1 MEQRE
6 PPDDSLAAHARA
18 AVTRLHADS
27 RGKLSLAKIRHGL
40 RTPINHIIG
49 YAELLQED
57 AAANLPAGFV
67 TDLEKIRSGGNM
79 LLAQINQHFS
89 EDRFGTAAPDLH
101 ALCHEL
107 RTPVNYIIGYGEMLA
122 EQCDEAGQPEFKS
135 DLAKIVSAAQA
146 WLALI
151 EEHFGHPA
159 GFLSAQPITNLCSSE
174 TPSSLQQNWAGVLLK
189 DEKSQISC
197 SGHLLLADDD
207 EATRDL
213 LRRRLEKLGY
223 RVTACGDGREALRLV
238 CDGAPDLVLLDMLMP
253 VLGGDE
259 VLARIK
265 SDAKLR
271 HLPVIMISGLDQ
283 MEGIARCIELG
294 AEDYLT
300 KPFNPVV
307 LRARITAALE
317 KKRLRDVEQIYL
329 QQIEEERARSDRLLL
344 NILPKPIA
352 DRLKSGETHIVNSFD
367 EVTVMFADLVG
378 FTTLSTK
385 IAPTKLVLFLGQIF
399 SAFDELADRHGIEK
413 IKTIGDGYM
422 AVAGLPLPHRDHA
435 AAVARMALD
444 MHEIIEKFS
453 RQSESILKVRIGI
466 CTGPVIAGIIGQN
479 KFIYDLWGDAV
490 NTASRM
496 ESHGVPGR
504 TQVAATTYELLRDC
518 FQFEERG
525 AIEVKGKGSMKTYFL
540 CSV

>member
-1 MEQRE
+1 MEQQE
-6 PPDDSLAAHARA
+6 PTADSLAANAMS
-18 AVTRLHADS
+18 AVTRLHPDS
-27 RGKLSLAKIRHGL
+27 GGKLSLAKIRHGL

-57 AAANLPAGFV
+57 AAAKLPAGFI
-67 TDLEKIRSGGNM
+67 TDLEKIRSGGNI

-89 EDRFGTAAPDLH
+89 EDRFCAAAPDLH
-101 ALCHEL
+101 VLGHEL

-151 EEHFGHPA
+151 EEHFGEPA
-159 GFLSAQPITNLCSSE
+159 GSPSAKPITNPGSSGSTASFE
-174 TPSSLQQNWAGVLLK
+174 RQGVGIE
-189 DEKSQISC
+189 DERLRIPC
-197 SGHLLLADDD
+197 HGHLLLADDD

-213 LRRRLEKLGY
+213 FGRRLEKLGY
-223 RVTACGDGREALRLV
+223 RVTACGDGREALRLAYE
-238 CDGAPDLVLLDMLMP
+238 CAPDLVLLDMLMP
-253 VLGGDE
+253 VLRGDE
-259 VLARIK
+259 VLAQIK
-265 SDAKLR
+265 SDAMLR

-307 LRARITAALE
+307 LRARVGATLE

-329 QQIEEERARSDRLLL
+329 RRIEEERARSDSLLL

-352 DRLKSGETHIVNSFD
+352 DRLRSGESHIVNSFD
-367 EVTVMFADLVG
+367 EVTVIFADLVG
-378 FTTLSTK
+378 FSTMSMK
-385 IAPTKLVLFLGQIF
+385 IAPTKLVRFLDRIF

-413 IKTIGDGYM
+413 IKTIGDAYM
-422 AVAGLPLPHRDHA
+422 AVAGLPLPHHDHA
-435 AAVARMALD
+435 LAAAHMALE

-453 RQSESILKVRIGI
+453 RQSQSILKVRIGI
-466 CTGPVIAGIIGQN
+466 STGPVIAGIIGQN
-479 KFIYDLWGDAV
+479 KFIYDLWGDTV

-496 ESHGVPGR
+496 ESHGVPGK
-504 TQVAATTYELLRDC
+504 TQVSGTTYELLRDR

-525 AIEVKGKGSMKTYFL
+525 TIEVKGKGSMKTYFL